1 MKMYPATDGSA
12 AVLQEKRGTITI
24 EKAEPKENE
33 VLRVAAYARVSTA
46 SEDQLNSF
54 GAQTRYYS
62 EMISAQE
69 NWKLVDVYADEGI
82 SGTSMEKRDDFN
94 RMIAD
99 CKRGK
104 IDCIL
109 VKSISRFA
117 RNTKECLAV
126 LRMLKSIGVGVRFE
140 KENID
145 TFRIN
150 GEMMT
155 AVFASMAQAESE
167 SISGNMKWS
176 YQQRMQSGT
185 YIACSAAY
193 GYRFESGGLVIHE
206 EEARIVKWIFGQYLS
221 GMSMEKIADT
231 LEQMHI
237 PLDVNHPDRKWER
250 FTIAYILSNEKYLG
264 DSLHQKT
271 YTTDSL
277 PMMRKKNKGERAQ
290 YYARDTHP
298 SIISQEEFDAVQAL
312 RRRRRSNLR
321 TDAMYAP
328 KAFRKMVFCKECGS
342 LMKEKASRG
351 KRSYVCYRHHENNT
365 ECKMLP
371 ISTEGMEQAFLRLYY
386 NLKHQGIP
394 LLKKM
399 LSELRTIRSHQ
410 MLWSEEII
418 ELNKRIA
425 DLSSQNLMLAKL
437 NRQCL
442 VDPDIFIAQS
452 NELTKQLRE
461 TKIRKERLLMT
472 ESSDLIPLTKSV
484 IELLEDGPDF
494 LAEFDEELFGELIDK
509 IIVESNTCVRFRLVN
524 GLELPEQVERRTR

>member
-1 MKMYPATDGSA
+1 MRLYLATDGSA
-12 AVLQEKRGTITI
+12 AVLQEERGTITI

-54 GAQTRYYS
+54 GAQMRYYS
-62 EMISAQE
+62 EMISTQE
-69 NWKLVDVYADEGI
+69 NWKLVDVYADEGL

-117 RNTKECLAV
+117 RNTKECLATM
-126 LRMLKSIGVGVRFE
+126 RMLKSIGVGVRFE

-185 YIACSAAY
+185 YIAGSTAY
-193 GYRFESGGLVIHE
+193 GYRLADGNLVAHE
-206 EEARIVKWIFGQYLS
+206 EEARIVCWIFNQYLA
-221 GMSMEKIADT
+221 GTSMEAIADT
-231 LEQMHI
+231 LEQMQI
-237 PLDVNHPDRKWER
+237 PLDVDRPKRKWDLC
-250 FTIAYILSNEKYLG
+250 TIAYILSNEKYLG
-264 DSLHQKT
+264 DSLYQKS
-271 YTTDSL
+271 YTTDAF
-277 PMMRKKNKGERAQ
+277 PMVRKKNKGERDQ
-290 YYARDTHP
+290 YYVHNTHP
-298 SIISQEEFDAVQAL
+298 AIISREVFEAVQVL
-312 RRRRRSNLR
+312 RRKRRSYIHTETFYGAKPL
-321 TDAMYAP
+321 
-328 KAFRKMVFCKECGS
+328 RKMVFCSECGS
-342 LMKEKASRG
+342 VMKEKVSRG
-351 KRSYVCYRHHENNT
+351 NRSYVCYRHHKNSA
-365 ECKMLP
+365 ECKMPP

-386 NLKHQGIP
+386 NLKHQGMP

-399 LSELRTIRSHQ
+399 HSELRTIRSHR

-437 NRQCL
+437 NRQGL
-442 VDPDIFIAQS
+442 VDPDIFIAQN

-461 TKIRKERLLMT
+461 TKIKKERLLMID
-472 ESSDLIPLTKSV
+472 SSDIIPLTKSV

-494 LAEFDEELFGELIDK
+494 LAEFDEELFGELIEK
-509 IIVESNTCVRFRLVN
+509 IIVESNTCVRFRLIN
-524 GLELPEQVERRTR
+524 GLELPEQVERRSR